1 MAGSSNST
9 GGGNKCQ
16 LDAYMQQDIK
26 EVLKQQQEGI
36 QSLVALLKED
46 MEDLSIITE
55 QLGSNP
61 NQSESKKVKGFS
73 RLLTRRTRFCI
84 KEYWCHEKGNK
95 RLILQFIPCIHSH
108 RLIDISSLEWIRRRV

>member
-61 NQSESKKVKGFS
+61 NQSESKKVKGF
-73 RLLTRRTRFCI
+73 
-84 KEYWCHEKGNK
+84 
-95 RLILQFIPCIHSH
+95 
-108 RLIDISSLEWIRRRV
+108 